1 MAWPWSA
8 AKSCFLLS
16 TQFLSWNVKVE
27 RLGGASTKAKGWI
40 SWRSLAHASSTDM
53 NHYSNWFVIFK
64 HLRRST
70 YQQIIIQWL
79 LWMLLPFWWCILKI
93 FWGIDAVMLVQWC
106 GLNPMARTDMGHG
119 WAGVLR
125 LCILRYP
132 ELGSTF
138 PFLLRVIWCESDL
151 DLFQFIAPHT
161 VYLQ

>member
-1 MAWPWSA
+1 MSKWKDWVVLQQRQRDGSHDVHSFMVPA
-8 AKSCFLLS
+8 LI
-16 TQFLSWNVKVE
+16 
-27 RLGGASTKAKGWI
+27 WI
-40 SWRSLAHASSTDM
+40 I
-53 NHYSNWFVIFK
+53 NWFVIFK

-79 LWMLLPFWWCILKI
+79 LWMLLPFWWCIRII

-151 DLFQFIAPHT
+151 DLFQFIAPHILT
-161 VYLQ
+161 VIHLNP